1 MKICNMVIE
10 DIIEALNK
18 YVESRR
24 YNDEKCARAI
34 GHFVLHK
41 SITPAPT
48 FKIYKV
54 LEYTLWVVVGGE
66 KYRFFTKKFTTK
78 IPTGLKEEVIK
89 CFEMEYLTDLF
100 KVLFDVKSSVNK
112 DRTILEDVIYGEY
125 LGYCNE

>member
-1 MKICNMVIE
+1 MELE

-24 YNDEKCARAI
+24 YNDEKCAKAI
-34 GHFVLHK
+34 EHFVLHK

-48 FKIYKV
+48 FKTYKV
-54 LEYTLWVVVGGE
+54 LEYTLWVVKGSD
-66 KYRFFTKKFTTK
+66 KYRFFTKKLTVK
-78 IPTGLKEEVIK
+78 IPTGCEELVIK
-89 CFEMEYLTDLF
+89 DFEMGFLIDLL
-100 KVLFDVKSSVNK
+100 KVLFDAKSLNNK

>member
-1 MKICNMVIE
+1 MVIE
-10 DIIEALNK
+10 DIIESLNK

-48 FKIYKV
+48 FKTYKV

-66 KYRFFTKKFTTK
+66 KYRFFTNKFTTK
-78 IPTGLKEEVIK
+78 VPTGLEEEVIK

-100 KVLFDVKSSVNK
+100 KVLFDTKSLNNK
-112 DRTILEDVIYGEY
+112 GRTILEDVIYGEY

>member
-1 MKICNMVIE
+1 MKICNMVLEDVIE
-10 DIIEALNK
+10 SLNK

-34 GHFVLHK
+34 EHFVLHK

-48 FKIYKV
+48 FKAYKV
-54 LEYTLWVVVGGE
+54 LEYTLWVIRGSE
-66 KYRFFTKKFTTK
+66 KYSFFTKKLTIK
-78 IPTGLKEEVIK
+78 IPAGCDELVIRD
-89 CFEMEYLTDLF
+89 FEMGFLTDLF
-100 KVLFDVKSSVNK
+100 KVLFDVKSSVNS

>member
-1 MKICNMVIE
+1 MVIE

-18 YVESRR
+18 YVEGRR
-24 YNDEKCARAI
+24 LNDENCARTI
-34 GHFVLHK
+34 EHFVLHK

-48 FKIYKV
+48 FKSYKV
-54 LEYTLWVVVGGE
+54 IEYTLWVVNGID

-78 IPTGLKEEVIK
+78 IPTGLKENVIK
-89 CFEMEYLTDLF
+89 YFEMEFLTDLF
-100 KVLFDVKSSVNK
+100 KVLFDGKSSVNS

>member
-1 MKICNMVIE
+1 MVLE
-10 DIIEALNK
+10 DVIEALNK

-24 YNDEKCARAI
+24 YNNEKCARAI

-48 FKIYKV
+48 FKAYKV
-54 LEYTLWVVVGGE
+54 LEYTLWVIRGSE
-66 KYRFFTKKFTTK
+66 KYRFFTRKLTIK
-78 IPTGLKEEVIK
+78 IPAGCEELIIRDFETG
-89 CFEMEYLTDLF
+89 FLTDLF
-100 KVLFDVKSSVNK
+100 KVLFDIKSSVNS

>member
-10 DIIEALNK
+10 DIIESLNK

-24 YNDEKCARAI
+24 YNDERCAGAI
-34 GHFVLHK
+34 EHFVLHK

-48 FKIYKV
+48 FKTYKV
-54 LEYTLWVVVGGE
+54 LEYTLWVVKGSD
-66 KYRFFTKKFTTK
+66 KYRFFTKKLTIK
-78 IPTGLKEEVIK
+78 IPAGCDELVIRD
-89 CFEMEYLTDLF
+89 FEMGFLTDLF
-100 KVLFDVKSSVNK
+100 KVLFDVKSSVNS

>member
-1 MKICNMVIE
+1 MKICNMVID
-10 DIIEALNK
+10 DIIESLNK
-18 YVESRR
+18 YLESRR

-48 FKIYKV
+48 FKTYKV
-54 LEYTLWVVVGGE
+54 LEYTLWVVNGID
-66 KYRFFTKKFTTK
+66 KYSFFTKKFTTK
-78 IPTGLKEEVIK
+78 VPTGLEEEVIK

-100 KVLFDVKSSVNK
+100 KVLFDTKSLNNK
-112 DRTILEDVIYGEY
+112 GRTILEDVIYGEY

>member
-10 DIIEALNK
+10 DIIESLNK

-34 GHFVLHK
+34 EHFVLHK

-48 FKIYKV
+48 FKTYKV
-54 LEYTLWVVVGGE
+54 LEYTLWVVKGSD
-66 KYRFFTKKFTTK
+66 KYRFFTKNFTAK
-78 IPTGLKEEVIK
+78 IPTGCEELVIK
-89 CFEMEYLTDLF
+89 NFEVDFLTDLF
-100 KVLFDVKSSVNK
+100 NVLFNTKSLNNK
-112 DRTILEDVIYGEY
+112 DRTFLEDVIYGEY

>member
-18 YVESRR
+18 YVEGRR
-24 YNDEKCARAI
+24 LNDENCARTI
-34 GHFVLHK
+34 EHFVLHK

-48 FKIYKV
+48 FKSYKV
-54 LEYTLWVVVGGE
+54 IEYTLWVVNGID

-78 IPTGLKEEVIK
+78 IPTGLKENVIK
-89 CFEMEYLTDLF
+89 YFEMEFLTDLF
-100 KVLFDVKSSVNK
+100 KVLFDGKSSVNS

>member
-1 MKICNMVIE
+1 MVIE
-10 DIIEALNK
+10 DIIESLNK

-54 LEYTLWVVVGGE
+54 LEYTLWVVVGEE
-66 KYRFFTKKFTTK
+66 KYRFFIKKFTTK
-78 IPTGLKEEVIK
+78 VPTGLKEEVIK

-100 KVLFDVKSSVNK
+100 KALFDTKSSVNK